1 MVPAL
6 KNIVARHRKDPR
18 QPIVIVAHAKSS
30 EDSAIAWARAQL
42 LRAQLTNQWPLLLA
56 EFEPSVSDKRRLGL
70 REAQLILQDLGAYK
84 GQAAGMMD
92 DETRAALKAYQKGA
106 ALPESGVLDTA
117 TRKSLLH
124 GYFGREGTTAT
135 KDARIEACVCT
146 GKTDFVKLPC
156 GEAVEDD
163 RVEVLFFEPRLEG
176 EVPQSADGRWDK
188 WMKQVRE
195 TEDVERYG
203 LHLRITDHNGVVCP
217 GACVKVI
224 GPSTQETKAD
234 EHGWVSVVPLERGHY
249 EVELWEEGERIGES
263 ELDIPAGA
271 RSGGQRAPPDPHLR
285 GPLPRGPPSAL
296 FFRRHLPS
304 GGGQPGRSQEE
315 VRKARVG
322 SQSRLPPGP
331 FPPRQTAQAGG
342 MLIDADSDAW
352 LGFVKDVRDRDVQSF
367 MAFFA
372 KQGWP
377 TDPGAIDGVAGRKTR
392 RAVAQFQACCNEV
405 WGLCLVVDGQ
415 CGPKTWKAV
424 FHALQEMIKTSEIAN
439 IELEN
444 LEGDKS

>member
-1 MVPAL
+1 MAPASGR
-6 KNIVARHRKDPR
+6 IRTVGFGQASIRF
-18 QPIVIVAHAKSS
+18 
-30 EDSAIAWARAQL
+30 
-42 LRAQLTNQWPLLLA
+42 T
-56 EFEPSVSDKRRLGL
+56 
-70 REAQLILQDLGAYK
+70 EAQLILQDLGAYK

-163 RVEVLFFEPRLEG
+163 RVEVLFSEPRLEG

-203 LHLRITDHNGVVCP
+203 LHLRITDHNGWCP

-263 ELDIPAGA
+263 ELDIPARGA
-271 RSGGQRAPPDPHLR
+271 KRWATGSTRSPSSWTTSTRATICPVFPTT
-285 GPLPRGPPSAL
+285 PS
-296 FFRRHLPS
+296 FRR
-304 GGGQPGRSQEE
+304 
-315 VRKARVG
+315 
-322 SQSRLPPGP
+322 
-331 FPPRQTAQAGG
+331 
-342 MLIDADSDAW
+342 
-352 LGFVKDVRDRDVQSF
+352 
-367 MAFFA
+367 
-372 KQGWP
+372 WP
-377 TDPGAIDGVAGRKTR
+377 TWPITR
-392 RAVAQFQACCNEV
+392 RSAESSSGKPIPIAT
-405 WGLCLVVDGQ
+405 WTI
-415 CGPKTWKAV
+415 PSKTNSASWWNA
-424 FHALQEMIKTSEIAN
+424 
-439 IELEN
+439 
-444 LEGDKS
+444 